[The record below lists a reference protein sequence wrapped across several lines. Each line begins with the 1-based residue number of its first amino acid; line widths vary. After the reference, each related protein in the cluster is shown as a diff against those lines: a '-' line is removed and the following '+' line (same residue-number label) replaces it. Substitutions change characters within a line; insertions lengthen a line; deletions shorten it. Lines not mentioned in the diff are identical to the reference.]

1 MSTMTQKNKRAR
13 LRDLGFGV
21 GRLPTG
27 PLNAITDVAGVRVG
41 HIEIRSDQPKV
52 IRTGVT
58 AIHPLER
65 SFLEETVFAGFF
77 SYNGF
82 GEVTGTHWINEAGIL
97 TSPVCLSSAFSV
109 GLLRDTL
116 LAHPYAKSGID
127 DRWHQPFAAET
138 FDGTL
143 NDGWAG
149 PITRD
154 HVEQALAA
162 ARSGPVSEGCVGGGV
177 GMMCHEFKGG
187 IGTSS
192 RIVETKAGKFTVG
205 VLVQSNY
212 GNRSE
217 LTVDGVPVGRHIG
230 YDVVDS
236 PQRREQG
243 SIVIVTATDAPLLPP
258 QCRRLAHRATIG
270 LSRVGGFGSNR
281 SGDFSLAFSTANRV
295 PFNEQTIVDGLR
307 MLPNEWMN
315 PFFRAVAEACE
326 EAIVNSLT
334 MAETTTGV
342 AGTTVHAIPLDL
354 LREIMD
360 RYGRKA
366 N

>member
-1 MSTMTQKNKRAR
+1 MTTPRKR
-13 LRDLGFGV
+13 LRELGFAV

-27 PLNAITDVAGVRVG
+27 PLNAITDVKGVRVG
-41 HIEIRSDQPKV
+41 HVEIRSDEPKV

-77 SYNGF
+77 SFNGF

-97 TSPVCLSSAFSV
+97 TSPICMSSAFAV
-109 GLLRDTL
+109 GMLRDTL
-116 LAHPYAKSGID
+116 LAHPYAAKGID
-127 DRWHQPFAAET
+127 DRWHQPVAAET
-138 FDGTL
+138 FDGVL
-143 NDGWAG
+143 NDGWTG
-149 PITRD
+149 PITRAD
-154 HVEQALAA
+154 VEKALAVA
-162 ARSGPVSEGCVGGGV
+162 THGPVKEGCVGGGV

-192 RIVETKAGKFTVG
+192 RVVDTKAGQFTVG

-217 LTVDGVPVGRHIG
+217 LTIDGVPVGRHIG
-230 YDVVDS
+230 YDIVDS

-258 QCRRLAHRATIG
+258 QCKRLAHRATIG
-270 LSRVGGFGSNR
+270 LGRVGGFGSNR
-281 SGDFSLAFSTANRV
+281 SGDFSLAFSTANRL
-295 PFNEQTIVDGLR
+295 PFHEQEIVSGLQ
-307 MLPNEWMN
+307 MMPNEWLN
-315 PFFRAVAEACE
+315 PFFRAASEACE

-334 MAETTTGV
+334 MAQTTTGV
-342 AGTTVHAIPLDL
+342 GGTTVHAIPLDL
-354 LREIMD
+354 LQEIMT
-360 RYGRKA
+360 RHNRNGMVA
-366 N
+366 P

>member
-1 MSTMTQKNKRAR
+1 MKRAR

-27 PLNAITDVAGVRVG
+27 PLNAITDVGGVRVG
-41 HIEIRSDQPKV
+41 HVEIRADAPKV
-52 IRTGVT
+52 VRTGVT
-58 AIHPLER
+58 AVHPLER
-65 SFLEETVFAGFF
+65 TFLEETVFAGFF

-82 GEVTGTHWINEAGIL
+82 GEVTGSHWINEAGIL
-97 TSPVCLSSAFSV
+97 TSPICMSSAFSV
-109 GLLRDTL
+109 GMLRDTL
-116 LAHPYAKSGID
+116 LAYPYASKGID
-127 DRWHQPFAAET
+127 DRWHQPVAAET
-138 FDGTL
+138 FDGVL
-143 NDGWAG
+143 NDGWSG
-149 PITRD
+149 PVGRGD
-154 HVEQALAA
+154 VERALAA
-162 ARSGPVSEGCVGGGV
+162 AKGGPVAEGCVGGGV

-192 RIVETKAGKFTVG
+192 RVVETKAGRFTVG

-217 LTVDGVPVGRHIG
+217 LTIDGVPVGRHIG

-258 QCRRLAHRATIG
+258 QCKRLAHRATIG

-281 SGDFSLAFSTANRV
+281 SGDFSIAFSTGNRL
-295 PFNEQTIVDGLR
+295 PFHEQDVVTGLK
-307 MLPNEWMN
+307 MLPNEWLN
-315 PFFRAVAEACE
+315 PFFRAAAEACE

-334 MAETTTGV
+334 MAETTTG
-342 AGTTVHAIPLDL
+342 AGGTTVHAIPLNL
-354 LREIMD
+354 LSEIMA

-366 N
+366 AG